1 MDSMRTDGRI
11 IRFATP
17 RGATAGAGAR
27 AGAMVRDGIAKA
39 MRAVRA
45 GLPRPPV
52 SQSADPQEVARLVMA
67 IDRLTAASF
76 RASCYGRPVTVTV
89 PDQATAAL
97 FEAALAQTRVRRA
110 TDSMIRVVVDTPVA
124 A

>member
-1 MDSMRTDGRI
+1 MRTDGTI

-17 RGATAGAGAR
+17 RGAAAR
-27 AGAMVRDGIAKA
+27 ARARAMVKDGIAKA
-39 MRAVRA
+39 MRAMRA
-45 GLPRPPV
+45 GLPRPAPNHE
-52 SQSADPQEVARLVMA
+52 ADPQEVARLVMA

-89 PDQATAAL
+89 PDRATAAL
-97 FEAALAQTRVRRA
+97 FEAALAQTRTRRA
-110 TDSMIRVVVDTPVA
+110 TDSLIRVVVDTPVA

>member
-1 MDSMRTDGRI
+1 
-11 IRFATP
+11 
-17 RGATAGAGAR
+17 
-27 AGAMVRDGIAKA
+27 MVKDGIAKA
-39 MRAVRA
+39 MRAVRT
-45 GLPRPPV
+45 GLPRPAGHAAAG
-52 SQSADPQEVARLVMA
+52 SQGADPQEVARLVMA

-110 TDSMIRVVVDTPVA
+110 TDSLIRVVVDTPVA